1 MPSMSLQTPFCD
13 WDVVTTFIIVN
24 IYRFAVAAKKGGRQ
38 VELSFD
44 VRQISNAK
52 YTLLWWSR
60 IFSEV
65 HFVGL
70 QHKSR
75 KPTWIAETLF
85 DIHVIMRPPVPKAD
99 RKCCVKF
106 RTTPSVRTGFPAVIQ
121 HSLSEHLKC
130 LKPNT

>member
-1 MPSMSLQTPFCD
+1 MLEGCYD
-13 WDVVTTFIIVN
+13 N
-24 IYRFAVAAKKGGRQ
+24 IHNCKHILVRCCSRFAVVSQKADAKLN
-38 VELSFD
+38 LSFD

-75 KPTWIAETLF
+75 KPTWIAATLYS
-85 DIHVIMRPPVPKAD
+85 HQGGPVLNLD
-99 RKCCVKF
+99 GRKGTGAGVVPNLIFKF
-106 RTTPSVRTGFPAVIQ
+106 
-121 HSLSEHLKC
+121 
-130 LKPNT
+130 